1 MTTTIGK
8 QIAELQRLGVK
19 QLRRRYEDLFGE
31 PTRAANKAWLV
42 KRVAWRVQ
50 ALAEG
55 GLSERALARAKEL
68 ANEADLRLSPPRE
81 SGTAVPKAA
90 PAPQP
95 PASAQGDD
103 RLPPAGSVL
112 ARKYKGKEVRVTVL
126 AAGFE
131 YQGEAFPSL
140 SAAAK
145 AVTGSHCNGFLFFRL
160 TDRETS
166 A

>member
-1 MTTTIGK
+1 MINAIGR

-19 QLRRRYEDLFGE
+19 QLRQRYEECFGE
-31 PTRAANKAWLV
+31 TTGAANKAWLL
-42 KRVAWRVQ
+42 KRIVWRMQ

-81 SGTAVPKAA
+81 ARPAATRAA
-90 PAPQP
+90 PPLP
-95 PASAQGDD
+95 SPSPTVGDD

-112 ARKYKGKEVRVTVL
+112 ARKYKGKVVQVTVL
-126 AAGFE
+126 SGGFE
-131 YQGEAFPSL
+131 YQGEVYPSL

-145 AVTGSHCNGFLFFRL
+145 AITGSHCNGYLFFKL
-160 TDRETS
+160 TAKE
-166 A
+166 ANG

>member
-1 MTTTIGK
+1 MTTTIGR

-42 KRVAWRVQ
+42 KRVAWRLQ

-81 SGTAVPKAA
+81 TAAVPKPS
-90 PAPQP
+90 PAPP
-95 PASAQGDD
+95 AGASPASADN
-103 RLPPAGSVL
+103 RLPPPGSVL
-112 ARKYKGKEVRVTVL
+112 ARKYKGKVVQVKVL
-126 AAGFE
+126 QGGFE
-131 YQGEAFPSL
+131 Y
-140 SAAAK
+140 
-145 AVTGSHCNGFLFFRL
+145 
-160 TDRETS
+160 
-166 A
+166 